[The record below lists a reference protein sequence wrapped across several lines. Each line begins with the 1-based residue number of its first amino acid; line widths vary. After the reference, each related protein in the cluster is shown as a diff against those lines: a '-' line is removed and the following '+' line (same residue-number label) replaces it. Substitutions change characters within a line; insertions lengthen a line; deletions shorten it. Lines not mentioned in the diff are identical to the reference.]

1 MTDDTP
7 AGLLDRTLANLV
19 RAWSDLSGSTRYHV
33 SGRLR
38 ADLPDEDRAR
48 VRSEMEACVAAVGD
62 AATNRARAAELGR
75 RYLELDRT
83 GRIRFLHELA
93 TGFDRDRDAVDRALA
108 QLGACGGD
116 AFARREAEQSLHGA
130 LEPRWRVLLRQFTTL
145 PEGMKFL
152 VDLRAQMLEAQGEH
166 PEIRFLAD
174 DLRTL
179 LSHWFDLG
187 LLDLRRIDW
196 ASPARL
202 LEKLIAYEAVH
213 EIRSWEDL
221 KNRLDS
227 DRRCFAFLH
236 PNMPDEPLIFVE
248 VALVNGMAASVDELL
263 DETAPAVDPRTADT
277 AVFYSIS
284 NAQRGLDGI
293 SFGNFLIRHV
303 VGVLEQ
309 ELPNLRSFATL
320 SPIPGLSR
328 WVRRQVGEA
337 GTDLLTASERRA
349 LPVGDVGLADLLARL
364 EQGEG
369 ALEAALREPL
379 TRLAAR
385 YLTSARRQGN
395 RAHDPVAHFHLSNG
409 ARVERLNWMG
419 DRSVRGHTQ
428 SWGLMVNYLY
438 RTGDIAVNSA
448 RYATDGRIA
457 ASQAIR
463 SLARD

>member
-1 MTDDTP
+1 MADERP
-7 AGLLDRTLANLV
+7 AGLFDRTLANLV
-19 RAWSDLSGSTRYHV
+19 RAWSDLSGTTRYHV
-33 SGRLR
+33 SGRPR
-38 ADLPDEDRAR
+38 PDLPDDDRAR
-48 VRSEMEACVAAVGD
+48 IRAEMDACVEAVGD
-62 AATNRARAAELGR
+62 AATIRARSAELGR
-75 RYLELDRT
+75 RYLELNRT
-83 GRIRFLHELA
+83 GRVRFLCELA
-93 TGFDRDRDAVDRALA
+93 IGFDRDRGAVDRAAAALRA
-108 QLGACGGD
+108 SGRD
-116 AFARREAEQSLHGA
+116 ALARREAEQALHSV

-152 VDLRAQMLEAQGEH
+152 VDLRTEMLDAQREH

-196 ASPARL
+196 TSPANL

-227 DRRCFAFLH
+227 DRRCFAFFH
-236 PNMPDEPLIFVE
+236 PAMPDEPLIFVE
-248 VALVNGMAASVDELL
+248 VALVDGMAASVDQLL
-263 DETAPAVDPRTADT
+263 DETAPAIDPRTADT
-277 AVFYSIS
+277 AIFYSIS

-309 ELPNLRSFATL
+309 ELPDLRTFATL
-320 SPIPGLSR
+320 SPIPGLAR
-328 WVRRQVGEA
+328 WVGRQVSET
-337 GTDLLTASERRA
+337 GTALLTASERRA
-349 LPVGDVGLADLLARL
+349 LATGSDGLAELLRRL
-364 EQGEG
+364 EQGDGE
-369 ALEAALREPL
+369 AEAALEEPL

-395 RAHDPVAHFHLSNG
+395 RALDPVAHFHLSNG
-409 ARVERLNWMG
+409 ARIERLNWMG
-419 DRSVRGHTQ
+419 DRSARGRRQ

-438 RTGDIAVNSA
+438 RTGDIAANSA
-448 RYATDGRIA
+448 GYAAEGRIA
-457 ASQAIR
+457 ASQAVR
-463 SLARD
+463 SLTRD